1 MNEPLKMPKA
11 VLQDLITLLWGE
23 EFKVLGPVAR
33 DGGVAFEEVR
43 RVSDLPVG
51 LRESQEPGRYR
62 LGAGAAGEIFGV
74 VNGAGSLK
82 PFFFA
87 PQETL
92 LEVQRERRG
101 FKVSEVTPAAPRLA
115 FIGVRACD
123 LAALAVQD
131 RIFLHDR
138 FRDTHYETRRKDAF
152 LVAVNCTRSAPTCFC
167 VSMGTGPAATAGFD
181 LSLTEMEES
190 FVVRSGSPAGDAIVA
205 KLQLSA
211 ARDDEAAAAQARIG
225 ECAAAMQRHLDTSD
239 LPRLLYEEAENPRWN
254 EVAARC
260 LSCTNCTMVCPT
272 CFCHT
277 VIDVEELDGNMSR
290 RVRKWD
296 SCFSLEHAHIH
307 GMNFRSKIHNRY
319 RQWLTHKLASWIDQF
334 GTSGC
339 VGCGRCIAWCPV
351 GIDLTEEVAAI
362 RAQRGKR

>member
-1 MNEPLKMPKA
+1 MNEALNLPKA
-11 VLQDLITLLWGE
+11 RLEDLIALLWREG
-23 EFKVLGPVAR
+23 FKVLGPVAR

-43 RVSDLPVG
+43 KVSDMPVG
-51 LRESQEPGRYR
+51 QRESQEPGRYR
-62 LGAGAAGEIFGV
+62 LADDVAGEIFGV

-87 PQETL
+87 PEETL
-92 LEVQRERRG
+92 LELRRDKRG
-101 FKVSEVTPAAPRLA
+101 FTVNEVTVAAPRLA

-131 RIFLHDR
+131 RIFLQDR
-138 FRDTHYETRRKDAF
+138 FHDTHYAMRRKDALF
-152 LVAVNCTRSAPTCFC
+152 VAVNCTHSASTCFC
-167 VSMGTGPAATAGFD
+167 VSMGTGPEARSGFD
-181 LSLTEMEES
+181 LSLIEMRDS
-190 FVVRSGSPAGDAIVA
+190 FVVQSGSHAGDVIVE
-205 KLQLSA
+205 KLELKPA
-211 ARDDEAAAAQARIG
+211 PDEEVTTATARIK
-225 ECAAAMQRHLDTSD
+225 ECASSMQRQMDTSD
-239 LPRLLYEEAENPRWN
+239 LPHLLYEEVENPRWDD
-254 EVAARC
+254 VAARC

-277 VIDVEELDGNMSR
+277 VIDVQEIDGNMSG

-307 GMNFRSKIHNRY
+307 GINFRPKILHRY

-334 GTSGC
+334 ATSGC
-339 VGCGRCIAWCPV
+339 VGCGRCITWCPV

-362 RAQRGKR
+362 RAGRSKR